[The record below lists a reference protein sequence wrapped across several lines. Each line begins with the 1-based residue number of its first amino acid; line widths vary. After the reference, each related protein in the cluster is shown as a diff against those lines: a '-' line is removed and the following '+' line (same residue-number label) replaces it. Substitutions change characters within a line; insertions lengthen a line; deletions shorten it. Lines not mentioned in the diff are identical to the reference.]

1 MSTHPDPTAPTRGR
15 PPTITPERLADIG
28 IRLGLPNLT
37 MANVAAELAVTQAAL
52 YKRVANLEALKRL
65 VAETVFQRWQI
76 PLASVDAPGGLE
88 AYLMGFV
95 ESLCEVVKAHPGL
108 PPYLLRRT
116 VATASMLEKI
126 ASHQAHVAEV
136 FGLPVD
142 KARWLL
148 ATIAFYCI
156 AGADTIY
163 AIADDEEGQVITEFK
178 QGMRA
183 LVIGSLQLVEAD
195 GALQGRAMIDGSSR

>member
-126 ASHQAHVAEV
+126 ASHQAHVADV

-178 QGMRA
+178 LGMRA

>member
-126 ASHQAHVAEV
+126 ASHQAHVADV

-142 KARWLL
+142 KVRWLL

-195 GALQGRAMIDGSSR
+195 GALQGRAMIDRSSR

>member
-1 MSTHPDPTAPTRGR
+1 MSMQPEIPAPARGR

-28 IRLGLPNLT
+28 IKLGLPNLT

-65 VAETVFQRWQI
+65 VADTVFQRWQI
-76 PLASVDAPGGLE
+76 PRASADAPGGLQG
-88 AYLMGFV
+88 YLMVFV

-108 PPYLLRRT
+108 PPYLLRRS
-116 VATASMLEKI
+116 VATAPMLEKI

-136 FGLPVD
+136 FGLPLD
-142 KARWLL
+142 KARWVL

-156 AGADTIY
+156 AGADTVY
-163 AIADDEEGQVITEFK
+163 GLVDDEAEALTGRRVQDEEVIAEFR

-183 LVIGSLQLVEAD
+183 LVIGSLDVLGV
-195 GALQGRAMIDGSSR
+195 R

>member
-37 MANVAAELAVTQAAL
+37 MANMAAELAVTQAAL

-126 ASHQAHVAEV
+126 ASHQAHVADV

-142 KARWLL
+142 KVRWLL

-195 GALQGRAMIDGSSR
+195 GALQGRAMIDRSSR

>member
-1 MSTHPDPTAPTRGR
+1 MHPEIPAPARGR
-15 PPTITPERLADIG
+15 PPTITPDRLADIG
-28 IRLGLPNLT
+28 IKLGLPNLT

-65 VAETVFQRWQI
+65 VADTVFQRWQI
-76 PLASVDAPGGLE
+76 PRASADAPGGLQ
-88 AYLMGFV
+88 AYLLGFV

-108 PPYLLRRT
+108 PPYLLRRS
-116 VATASMLEKI
+116 VATTPMLEKI

-136 FGLPVD
+136 FDLPLD

-148 ATIAFYCI
+148 ATVAFYCI
-156 AGADTIY
+156 AGADTVY
-163 AIADDEEGQVITEFK
+163 GLVDDETEVLTGRRVQDEEVITEFK

-183 LVIGSLQLVEAD
+183 LVIGSLEVLE
-195 GALQGRAMIDGSSR
+195 LR

>member
-1 MSTHPDPTAPTRGR
+1 MSTQRETTVPPRGR

-65 VAETVFQRWQI
+65 VAEAVFQRWQV
-76 PLASVDAPGGLE
+76 PRASADAAGGLQG
-88 AYLMGFV
+88 YLMVFV

-116 VATASMLEKI
+116 VATAPMLEKI

-136 FGLPVD
+136 FGLPMD

-183 LVIGSLQLVEAD
+183 LVIGSLQLLDAEDAD
-195 GALQGRAMIDGSSR
+195 GSP

>member
-126 ASHQAHVAEV
+126 ASHQAHVADV